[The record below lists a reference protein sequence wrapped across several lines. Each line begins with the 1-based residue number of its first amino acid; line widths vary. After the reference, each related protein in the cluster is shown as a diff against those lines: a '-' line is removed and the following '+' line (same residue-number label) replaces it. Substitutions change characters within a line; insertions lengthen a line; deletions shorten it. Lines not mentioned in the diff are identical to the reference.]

1 MITETVELCAGD
13 VMSRKIVLTAPD
25 DSLGDVAEKM
35 TGADIGSALVVD
47 SGRLVGILTSRDV
60 IGAIAQRAVPSE
72 ARVEEWMSRDPVT
85 AAADTP
91 VDEAEGVMLARGFH
105 HLPVTDGR
113 GRPIGT
119 VGLRAVASS
128 LNGLPGC

>member
-1 MITETVELCAGD
+1 M
-13 VMSRKIVLTAPD
+13 
-25 DSLGDVAEKM
+25 
-35 TGADIGSALVVD
+35 GAALVVD

-60 IGAIAQRAVPSE
+60 IAAIAQRAIPSE
-72 ARVEEWMSRDPVT
+72 ARVEEWMSEDPFT

-91 VDEAEGVMLARGFH
+91 VDQAASLMLTHGFH
-105 HLPVTDGR
+105 HLPVTDSR

-119 VGLRAVASS
+119 IGLRAVASC